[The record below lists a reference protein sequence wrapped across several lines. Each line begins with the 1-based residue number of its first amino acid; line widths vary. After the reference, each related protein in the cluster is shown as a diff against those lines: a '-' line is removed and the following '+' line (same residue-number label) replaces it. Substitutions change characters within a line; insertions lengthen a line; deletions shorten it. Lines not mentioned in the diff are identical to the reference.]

1 MIKGG
6 LLQTVVVG
14 TFAAAVA
21 GAAFGA
27 QPIGCIIEP
36 ERVAEVG
43 SPVIGVIQSVL
54 VERGDR
60 VRKGQ
65 ALAVL
70 RNDVERAAVS
80 LAQTR
85 ARMDADEKAA
95 VANRNFARQ
104 RLARAQDLFRKEFIS
119 KQALDQAVAEAD
131 VAEQKLSQAREQ
143 QLALANELG
152 LAQARLEERTIRSPF
167 DGIVAER
174 YLSAGERVEEK
185 PLLRIAKVDPLRVE
199 VIMPSALFGMVPVGT
214 TVRIMPEMPNAAA
227 LSAKVTLVDRLLD
240 APSNTFR
247 VRLKLANPGA
257 VIPAGLRCKAEF
269 AEIPQPAKALPAAV
283 RAERKM

>member
-1 MIKGG
+1 MWGG
-6 LLQTVVVG
+6 MRIVIAALAAG
-14 TFAAAVA
+14 TAAHGAAA
-21 GAAFGA
+21 GS

-43 SPVIGVIQSVL
+43 SPVIGVIQAVL

-65 ALAVL
+65 PVAVL

-80 LAQTR
+80 LAQSR

-95 VANRNFARQ
+95 AANYNFARQ

-119 KQALDQAVAEAD
+119 KQALDQAIAEAE
-131 VAEQKLSQAREQ
+131 VADQRLAQAREQ
-143 QLALANELG
+143 QLALAKELR
-152 LAQARLEERTIRSPF
+152 LAEARLEERTIRSPF

-185 PLLRIAKVDPLRVE
+185 PVLRVAKVDPLRVE
-199 VIMPSALFGMVPVGT
+199 VIMPSTLFGMIPAGT
-214 TVRIMPEMPNAAA
+214 TARIVPEVPNATPI
-227 LSAKVTLVDRLLD
+227 SAKVTLVDQVLD

-247 VRLKLANPGA
+247 VRLKLPNPNGA
-257 VIPAGLRCKAEF
+257 IPAGLRCKAEF
-269 AEIPQPAKALPAAV
+269 AELPKSGKALPSAGG
-283 RAERKM
+283 AERNL